1 MAATQ
6 IDTVSTGADKAKAA
20 LVVALVVAS
29 IAGFYV
35 FSKHGAVVQWAIL
48 LVGLVAAV
56 GVFLTSEWG
65 RQFVGFARDA
75 GKEVKKSSLAN
86 AQRNNANDGL
96 RFCIRSVDGA
106 VSLAYG

>member
-35 FSKHGAVVQWAIL
+35 FSNRGAGGQGSIL

-56 GVFLTSEWG
+56 G
-65 RQFVGFARDA
+65 GF
-75 GKEVKKSSLAN
+75 
-86 AQRNNANDGL
+86 
-96 RFCIRSVDGA
+96 
-106 VSLAYG
+106 